1 MLNQARL
8 IHKNTYTYSK
18 RFKHKANDMRLR
30 RNILLSER
38 KIGKGIEGFLSSL
51 AYLFAEETRGYPSR
65 LREIEEEMKA
75 DREKEL
81 AEAQREAQNKN
92 SKYNWGK

>member
-1 MLNQARL
+1 MNCPV
-8 IHKNTYTYSK
+8 SSS
-18 RFKHKANDMRLR
+18 NDRRLR
-30 RNILLSER
+30 RNILFSER

-51 AYLFAEETRGYPSR
+51 ASLFSEETRGYHSR

-81 AEAQREAQNKN
+81 AEARANRQNLKTN
-92 SKYNWGK
+92 YYWSK